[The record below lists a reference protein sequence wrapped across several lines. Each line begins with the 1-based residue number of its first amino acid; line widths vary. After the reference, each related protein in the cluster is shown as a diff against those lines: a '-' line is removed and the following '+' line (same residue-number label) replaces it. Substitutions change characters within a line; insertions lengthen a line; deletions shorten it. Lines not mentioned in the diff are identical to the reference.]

1 MKIIADLHSHT
12 IYSDGSLTPL
22 ELITRAKNLGIEYLG
37 ITDHDSIG
45 AIKEAIEIG
54 NDLGVK
60 IIPGVEVSTEYYHKE
75 LHILGYYI
83 NIENEALLNYLTNFR
98 EERVK
103 RAERMIVKLRQLG
116 FNLTMDDV
124 MEISN
129 GSSIARTHIAEAM
142 VNKNI
147 VSNYFEAFGKF
158 IGNSG
163 PAFEKKIHLSPKD
176 VIELI
181 NKASGLSFL
190 AHPNYIPDKYIQALI
205 KSGLDGIE
213 TVHPSHD
220 SAKTDYF
227 RKIASIHYLLES
239 GGSDFHGG
247 LRNDF
252 KNFGKFGTSVENIHS
267 MKKRLNIA

>member
-1 MKIIADLHSHT
+1 MKITADLHSHT
-12 IYSDGSLTPL
+12 IYSDGSLTTL
-22 ELITRAKNLGIEYLG
+22 ELITKAKSLGIEYLG

-60 IIPGVEVSTEYYHKE
+60 IISGVEVSTEYYNKE
-75 LHILGYYI
+75 LHILGYFI
-83 NIENEALLNYLTNFR
+83 NIENEALLNYLSNFR

-103 RAERMIVKLRQLG
+103 RAMRMIVKLRQLG
-116 FNLTMDDV
+116 FNLTMDDI

-163 PAFEKKIHLSPKD
+163 PAYEKKIHLSPKD

-181 NKASGLSFL
+181 NKARGLSFL
-190 AHPNYIPDKYIQALI
+190 AHPNNIPDKYIQALI

-220 SAKTDYF
+220 SSKVDYF
-227 RKIASIHYLLES
+227 RKIASTHYLLES